1 MVEPNTTARKQGQW
15 PGLRVP
21 AREEEAESFQ
31 ATKLEESKRRRKQS
45 WDSTE
50 PRPSEKTD
58 LGRGS
63 VCHETKHTRLPGAR
77 DPAGKPVPAACLG
90 KSIRTETL
98 RSAHEDKARGR
109 HNESLKQQIR
119 CVNDEG
125 KSTPEHEFWP
135 AENKSVRTEQEEI
148 LTRKIKLN
156 LVEARPANRL
166 VAGS

>member
-77 DPAGKPVPAACLG
+77 DPAGNPVPAACLG
-90 KSIRTETL
+90 KSIRTDLEISS
-98 RSAHEDKARGR
+98 RGQSKRPPQRKSKAT
-109 HNESLKQQIR
+109 NQACE
-119 CVNDEG
+119 
-125 KSTPEHEFWP
+125 
-135 AENKSVRTEQEEI
+135 
-148 LTRKIKLN
+148 
-156 LVEARPANRL
+156 
-166 VAGS
+166 